1 MNISDV
7 VEDKLIDLGFN
18 PGMTGFYCMK
28 EAILYF
34 INNNKEF
41 YQVKLGKELYKSI
54 SEKTSSSAAC
64 VERNIRSLV
73 ENARMNNPEL
83 FGSISDYMTGN
94 VTNSSA
100 IAYLLMLVRRELQNN

>member
-1 MNISDV
+1 MNISNV
-7 VEDKLIDLGFN
+7 VEDKMIELGFN
-18 PGMTGFYCMK
+18 PGMNGFYCMK

-41 YQVKLGKELYKSI
+41 YQVKLGKELYKRI
-54 SEKTSSSAAC
+54 SEYTSFSAAC
-64 VERNIRSLV
+64 VERNIRTLV

>member
-1 MNISDV
+1 MNISNV
-7 VEDKLIDLGFN
+7 VEDKLIDLGFD
-18 PGMTGFYCMK
+18 PGMSGFYCMK

-54 SEKTSSSAAC
+54 SEKTSFSASC
-64 VERNIRSLV
+64 VERNIRTIV
-73 ENARMNNPEL
+73 ENAVMNNPEL
-83 FGSISDYMTGN
+83 FGSLSDYMAGN

>member
-1 MNISDV
+1 MNISNV
-7 VEDKLIDLGFN
+7 VEDKMIELGFN

-34 INNNKEF
+34 INNDKEF

-54 SEKTSSSAAC
+54 SENTSFSAYC

-73 ENARMNNPEL
+73 ENAEMNNSEL
-83 FGSISDYMTGN
+83 FGRISNYMTGN
-94 VTNSSA
+94 ITNSSA

>member
-1 MNISDV
+1 MNVSNV
-7 VEDKLIDLGFN
+7 VEDKLIDLGFD
-18 PGMTGFYCMK
+18 PGMSGFYCMK

-41 YQVKLGKELYKSI
+41 YQVKLCKELYKSV
-54 SEKTSSSAAC
+54 SEKTSFSTAC
-64 VERNIRSLV
+64 VERNIRSIV
-73 ENARMNNPEL
+73 NNAVASNSEL

>member
-18 PGMTGFYCMK
+18 PGMNGFYCMK

-73 ENARMNNPEL
+73 ENARINNPEL

>member
-1 MNISDV
+1 MNISNV

-18 PGMTGFYCMK
+18 PGMNGFYCMK

-41 YQVKLGKELYKSI
+41 YQVRLAKELYVSVAQKLHFYAGS
-54 SEKTSSSAAC
+54 

-73 ENARMNNPEL
+73 ENAVMNNPEL

>member
-1 MNISDV
+1 MNISNV
-7 VEDKLIDLGFN
+7 VEDKLIEVGFN
-18 PGMTGFYCMK
+18 TGMNVFYCMK
-28 EAILYF
+28 EEILYF

-41 YQVKLGKELYKSI
+41 YQVKLGKELYKRI
-54 SEKTSSSAAC
+54 SEYTSFSAAC